1 MNSKKTISSIS
12 EEINKL
18 DFNQTVSFKINV
30 HDSTVTK
37 IEKPPKPIN
46 DEIHKEKTVKNV

>member
-1 MNSKKTISSIS
+1 MNSKPISSIS
-12 EEINKL
+12 DEINKL

-30 HDSTVTK
+30 HDRTVTK

-46 DEIHKEKTVKNV
+46 DEIQEEKPNENV